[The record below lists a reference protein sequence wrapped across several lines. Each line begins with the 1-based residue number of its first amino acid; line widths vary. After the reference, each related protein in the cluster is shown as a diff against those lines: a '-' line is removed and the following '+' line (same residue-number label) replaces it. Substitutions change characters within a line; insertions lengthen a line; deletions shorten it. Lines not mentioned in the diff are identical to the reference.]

1 MEAGM
6 KLFDDR
12 ICHLTF
18 SHTDCADVWKLY
30 VPQMRTH
37 FSVGMAHYVAVNQV
51 HPELP
56 ETVKPLIYE
65 EGRPYPQRLLACLKA
80 LEEYEFVF
88 FDHED
93 MFLYAAPDYQKLAK
107 YYEFMQSGQFDH
119 IRLIKGG
126 DCQYEPVPA
135 CPTLYSLS
143 LKSQWIFSIQP
154 SFWRRTILMDVLKAN
169 LKVNIWELEVNS
181 QKVVRKMGLKAAF
194 SYRSGKRRGLHHFDN
209 DVYPYVATAIGKG
222 KWNLGEYGVELE
234 PLLEQYQIDP
244 TRRGWF

>member
-1 MEAGM
+1 MQ
-6 KLFDDR
+6 LFDDR

-30 VPQMRTH
+30 FPQMREH
-37 FSVGMAHYVAVNQV
+37 FSVGLKHFLAVNRESAEI
-51 HPELP
+51 PEYI
-56 ETVKPLIYE
+56 TPLMYQDGI
-65 EGRPYPQRLLACLKA
+65 PYPQRLMACLEA
-80 LEEYEFVF
+80 LDDYEFVF

-93 MFLYAAPDYQKLAK
+93 MFLYDAPDYQRLAK
-107 YYEFMQSGQFDH
+107 YYQLMTEGRFDH

-126 DCQYEPVPA
+126 DCQYEPVTE

-143 LKSQWIFSIQP
+143 LKSKWIFSIQP
-154 SFWRRTILMDVLKAN
+154 SFWRRTVLMDILRAN

-181 QKVVRKMGLKAAF
+181 QKVVKKMGLSAAF

-222 KWNLGEYGVELE
+222 KWNLGEYGIELE
-234 PLLEQYQIDP
+234 PLLERHGIDP

>member
-1 MEAGM
+1 MT
-6 KLFDDR
+6 LFDDK

-18 SHTDCADVWKLY
+18 SHTDCSDVWKLY
-30 VPQMRTH
+30 FPQMRAY
-37 FSVGMAHYVAVNQV
+37 FSVGMDHFIAVNQA

-56 ETVKPLIYE
+56 KTVTPLIYE
-65 EGRPYPQRLLACLKA
+65 EGQPYPQRLLTCLEV
-80 LEEYEFVF
+80 LEGREFVF

-93 MFLYAAPDYQKLAK
+93 MFLYDEPDYQKLAK
-107 YYEFMQSGQFDH
+107 YYDLMNSGQFDH

-143 LKSQWIFSIQP
+143 LKSKWIFSIQP
-154 SFWRRTILMDVLKAN
+154 SFWRRSVLMDVLKAN
-169 LKVNIWELEVNS
+169 LKGNVWELEVNS
-181 QKVVRKMGLKAAF
+181 QKVVRKMGLNAAF

-209 DVYPYVATAIGKG
+209 NVYPYVATAIGKG

>member
-30 VPQMRTH
+30 FPQMRAH
-37 FSVGMAHYVAVNQV
+37 FSVGMAHFVAVNQA

-65 EGRPYPQRLLACLKA
+65 EGRSYPQRLLACLEA
-80 LEEYEFVF
+80 LEGYEFVF

-93 MFLYAAPDYQKLAK
+93 MFLYAAPDNQKLAK
-107 YYEFMQSGQFDH
+107 YYEHMQSGLFDH

-143 LKSQWIFSIQP
+143 LKSKWIFSIQP
-154 SFWRRTILMDVLKAN
+154 SFWRRTVLMDVLKAN
-169 LKVNIWELEVNS
+169 QKVNIWELEVNS

-194 SYRSGKRRGLHHFDN
+194 SYRSGKRRGQHHFDN